1 MRPNSESYFFM
12 EESMAYEDA
21 YRDCAWVDFTAL
33 ENFMRAVLEAYG
45 VPAGDAHTVAEV
57 IIEADRRGIDSH
69 GIGRFKPHYLDR
81 FDEGVMR
88 PLTKIDVVKDEA
100 ACAVLD
106 GNNGLGHVVGKAAME
121 LAIAKA
127 KKYGLGMAAARNSNH
142 YGIAG
147 YYVSLATN
155 AGMIGVSGTNA
166 RPSIAPTFGVE
177 NMLGT
182 NPLTWGIPTDE
193 EFPFIL
199 DCATSVAQRGKIEAY
214 ARAAKT
220 LPSGW
225 VLGEDGLP
233 LTDTCR
239 VLDELARGGAAL
251 APLGGPGE
259 DGAGYKG
266 YGYAAVVEILCAALQ
281 DGKFLKDLD
290 GRDETGNK
298 RPYGLGHFF
307 IAINPQMFM
316 GLRTFKRVAGDICRS
331 LRSSRKAP
339 GRDRIYTPGEKE
351 FIAWQYRKARGCPVP
366 KTLQKELAGLRDR
379 FGLDRRFEFEDA

>member
-1 MRPNSESYFFM
+1 MKNFLK
-12 EESMAYEDA
+12 EEIMAYEDA
-21 YRDCAWVDFTAL
+21 YGDCAWVDFSVL
-33 ENFMRAVLEAYG
+33 ENFMRDVLAAYG
-45 VPAGDAHTVAEV
+45 VPEGDAKTVADV
-57 IIEADRRGIDSH
+57 ILEADRRGIDSH

-88 PLTKIDVVKDEA
+88 PVTRIDVVRDEA

-121 LAIAKA
+121 LAIARA
-127 KKYGLGMAAARNSNH
+127 EKYGVGMAAARNSNH

-147 YYVSLATN
+147 YYVSLAIN

-214 ARAAKT
+214 GRAGKS

-225 VLGEDGLP
+225 VMGEDGQP
-233 LTDTCR
+233 LTDTAR
-239 VLDELARGGAAL
+239 VLEELTRGRAAL

-259 DGAGYKG
+259 ETAGYKG

-281 DGKFLKDLD
+281 DGKFLKSLD
-290 GRDETGNK
+290 GRDGAGNK

-307 IAINPQMFM
+307 IAINPRMFM
-316 GLRTFKRVAGDICRS
+316 GLEVFKRVAGGICRG

-339 GRDRIYTPGEKE
+339 GMDRIYTPGEKE
-351 FIAWQYRKARGCPVP
+351 FIAWRYRRSHGCPVP
-366 KTLQKELAGLRDR
+366 KALQKELAGLRDR
-379 FGLDRRFEFEDA
+379 FALDYRFGS